1 MSSRQYKIVAPL
13 NPEKP
18 IKYVRKSIDYTI
30 LDDIGH
36 GLHARQKQRPSAPTN
51 TARLDPLANA
61 VVGPP
66 PTTKPP
72 TPPQLGRGGTLKP
85 GMIKAISKH
94 PSNESYLLKKIKTVT
109 IPN

>member
-30 LDDIGH
+30 LDDVGH
-36 GLHARQKQRPSAPTN
+36 GLHARQKQRTAAPTN
-51 TARLDPLANA
+51 MANA

-85 GMIKAISKH
+85 GMFNKF
-94 PSNESYLLKKIKTVT
+94 ESIHRMNIIKTN
-109 IPN
+109 INCN